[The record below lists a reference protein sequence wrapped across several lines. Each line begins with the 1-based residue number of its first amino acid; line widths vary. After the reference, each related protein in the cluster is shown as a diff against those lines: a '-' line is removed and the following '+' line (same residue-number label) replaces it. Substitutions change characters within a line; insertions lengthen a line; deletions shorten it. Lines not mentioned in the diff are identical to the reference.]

1 MSFFCILQYAVA
13 NLNEEAEN
21 FVLFE
26 TQVCKPDIMQS
37 GKVEGAPD
45 MLPVKKISTVGNSQK
60 GFKTPSGN
68 KVPVLVVDD
77 VVDDD
82 DDFVDPVIKTRSGK
96 LLAPRKK
103 DPAVSS
109 RNITTTK
116 RPTRRPRKLWFRV
129 PALKPGKFTD
139 LDSAHLLKSYILC
152 DHAQEKYKE

>member
-1 MSFFCILQYAVA
+1 MSFFCILQYAVV
-13 NLNEEAEN
+13 NLDEEAEN
-21 FVLFE
+21 FLLFE

-37 GKVEGAPD
+37 VKVEGAPG
-45 MLPVKKISTVGNSQK
+45 MLPVKNISTVGNSQK
-60 GFKTPSGN
+60 GLKTPSGN

-77 VVDDD
+77 AVDDA
-82 DDFVDPVIKTRSGK
+82 DDFMDPVIKTRSGK
-96 LLAPRKK
+96 RLVPRKK

-109 RNITTTK
+109 RNITSTK